1 MVPTFDLYIQPFLD
15 CLKGGEEKNLKTL
28 SGELASYFKLTEE
41 DLADTVAK
49 GTQSRHYNRVNW
61 AGTYTLKAGL
71 TRRVKPGCYQITD
84 FGKKFIAK
92 WKNINPALLREQIPA
107 FAEFAKIRPKGSS
120 IKSKAPLAIEEKTP
134 TDMMNEA
141 FASINDDLV
150 EDLLSKLHN
159 IDPQRFEQIVIDL
172 LVKMGYGGNFE
183 DAAQVTKYRKDDGID
198 GVIKEDKLGLD
209 KIYVQAKRWTGTV
222 GKPEIHTFIGAL
234 SEQGANKGVFIT
246 TSKFSAEARA
256 FKPKSDV
263 KVILID
269 GEELCHYMI
278 EYGVGV
284 SVKQVYEVKRIDSDY
299 FEE

>member
-234 SEQGANKGVFIT
+234 SEQCANKGVFIT

>member
-15 CLKGGEEKNLKTL
+15 CLKEGEEKNLRML
-28 SGELASYFKLTEE
+28 SEELASFFKLTED
-41 DLADTVAK
+41 DLAETIAN
-49 GTQSRHYNRVNW
+49 GTQSRHYNRVSW

-84 FGKKFIAK
+84 FGKDFMAK
-92 WKNINPALLREQIPA
+92 WDNINPALLREHIPA
-107 FAEFAKIRPKGSS
+107 FAEFTKVKPKESTP
-120 IKSKAPLAIEEKTP
+120 KEKAAISIEEKTP
-134 TDMMNEA
+134 TDLMNEA

-183 DAAQVTKYRKDDGID
+183 DAAQVTKYKKDDGID

-209 KIYVQAKRWTGTV
+209 KIYVQAKRWAGTV
-222 GKPEIHTFIGAL
+222 GKPEIHGFVGAL

>member
-1 MVPTFDLYIQPFLD
+1 
-15 CLKGGEEKNLKTL
+15 
-28 SGELASYFKLTEE
+28 
-41 DLADTVAK
+41 
-49 GTQSRHYNRVNW
+49 
-61 AGTYTLKAGL
+61 
-71 TRRVKPGCYQITD
+71 
-84 FGKKFIAK
+84 
-92 WKNINPALLREQIPA
+92 
-107 FAEFAKIRPKGSS
+107 
-120 IKSKAPLAIEEKTP
+120 
-134 TDMMNEA
+134 MNEA

-209 KIYVQAKRWTGTV
+209 KIYVQAKSWSGTV
-222 GKPEIHTFIGAL
+222 GKPEIHGFIGAL

-246 TSKFSAEARA
+246 TSKFSSEARA
-256 FKPKSDV
+256 FKPKTDV

-269 GEELCHYMI
+269 GEELCNYMI